1 MPRLSSASN
10 CPLDLRLLLH
20 DRLPDSYELSNVLLA
35 KAGFD
40 GTLQLLTSAWE
51 RLLGYGRKEFNAT
64 TLLHLMWSN
73 PRNAA
78 AAAGAIL
85 DHLNMQPIDLRVRC
99 RSGSGKSLRLN
110 RLYDNQERMMYI
122 VAEEIAGEARGMPG
136 GKERRTAVRQCM
148 TR

>member
-1 MPRLSSASN
+1 MPPLSSASSG
-10 CPLDLRLLLH
+10 PLDFRLVLH

-51 RLLGYGRKEFNAT
+51 RLLGYGRREFNAN
-64 TLLHLMWSN
+64 TLVHLMWSN

-78 AAAGAIL
+78 AAARAIL
-85 DHLNMQPIDLRVRC
+85 DPLDMGPIDLRVRC

-110 RLYDNQERMMYI
+110 RLYDSQERMMYI
-122 VAEEIAGEARGMPG
+122 VAEEIAGEPARVMPG
-136 GKERRTAVRQCM
+136 GKERRTAVRHAA
-148 TR
+148 